1 MDSSRLTFLFYRY
14 VENTCTEAERT
25 EFFQMIEDPAN
36 ADRIKPLMDALWQEV
51 PARPLP
57 DGRSERIIERILE
70 TNSPHVKS
78 ASAISYPWLKIA
90 AALAFVA
97 LCTGWLFLK
106 TTKDRS
112 RTAFETAVDSNEP
125 RYMLLPDGSSVIL
138 NAGSTLE
145 FPQSFN
151 EKVREVYLVGE
162 GYFDITHDPSREF
175 IVHTGKLKTTVL
187 GTAFNIQAYSG
198 QENITVT
205 VTRGK
210 VKVSDDNKD
219 FGIVNPNEQ
228 ITFDRG
234 HNYKRQLIADS
245 HTVTAW
251 MEKDVYFNDVT
262 LEQVVDQ
269 LEKRFGK
276 EIEIA
281 NDGIKNC
288 RLTATFIKGED
299 IEQILRIIC
308 EFNGATVEKNL
319 SGIFEIKGGECP
331 S

>member
-25 EFFQMIEDPAN
+25 EFFQMVEDPAN
-36 ADRIKPLMDALWQEV
+36 ADRIKPLLDALWQEV
-51 PARPLP
+51 PGKRLS
-57 DGRSERIIERILE
+57 DGSSERIVEEILGAGSL
-70 TNSPHVKS
+70 NVMPRS
-78 ASAISYPWLKIA
+78 AVSYPLLKIA
-90 AALAFVA
+90 AAFVLIA
-97 LCTGWLFLK
+97 LCTGWLFLFN
-106 TTKDRS
+106 TKDHARGAS
-112 RTAFETAVDSNEP
+112 HNITDVNEP
-125 RYMLLPDGSSVIL
+125 RYIELPDGSDVIL

-151 EKVREVYLVGE
+151 EQAREVYLVGE

-198 QENITVT
+198 QDNITVT

-210 VKVSDDNKD
+210 VKVSDDKKD

-234 HNYKRQLIADS
+234 HNYTRQRIADS
-245 HTVTAW
+245 HIVTAW

-262 LEQVVDQ
+262 MEEVVDQ

-276 EIEIA
+276 EIVIA

-308 EFNGATVEKNL
+308 EFNGATVKKNL

>member
-25 EFFQMIEDPAN
+25 EFFQMVEDPAN

-51 PARPLP
+51 SGKSLAHEK
-57 DGRSERIIERILE
+57 SERIIEGILAA
-70 TNSPHVKS
+70 NSHRVKPRS
-78 ASAISYPWLKIA
+78 SVSFPWLKLA
-90 AALAFVA
+90 AALVFIAV
-97 LCTGWLFLK
+97 CTGWLFLSYIDDNATDAHK
-106 TTKDRS
+106 TVTN
-112 RTAFETAVDSNEP
+112 ANEP
-125 RYMLLPDGSSVIL
+125 RYIQLPDGSSVIL
-138 NAGSTLE
+138 NSASTLE
-145 FPQSFN
+145 FPESFN
-151 EKVREVYLVGE
+151 EKREVYLVGE

-198 QENITVT
+198 NANITVT

-210 VKVSDDNKD
+210 VKVSDEKND
-219 FGIVNPNEQ
+219 FWIVNPNEQ
-228 ITFDRG
+228 ITFDRRNN
-234 HNYKRQLIADS
+234 HKRQVITDS
-245 HTVTAW
+245 HTVIAW
-251 MEKDVYFNDVT
+251 MEKDIYFNDVT

-276 EIEIA
+276 EIEIH
-281 NDGIKNC
+281 NDQIKNC
-288 RLTATFIKGED
+288 RFTATFIKGED

-308 EFNGATVEKNL
+308 EFNGAAFEKN
-319 SGIFEIKGGECP
+319 GAGAFEIKGGECP